1 MASDL
6 TRSIQRF
13 DKARRRA
20 LFEDILSIVSGRS
33 TDLLPFE
40 EVRRQ
45 LKGRQGIPRG
55 LQLIPLDQIVGSVG
69 RYRDFSRAFLPRK
82 SVDMSRWAHLDQAL
96 NRLEPIPPIEVYKV
110 GDAYFVR
117 DGNHRVSVA
126 RANGATHIDAYV
138 TDVPI
143 KVPLGP
149 GDDLDDLIIK
159 AEYVDFLEQTGL
171 DQLRPGADIE
181 FSTPGRYDDLIEHIR
196 VHRYYLAQERQGEVP
211 WEEAVV
217 HWYDS
222 LYLPVVEVIR
232 REGALD
238 HFPGRTEADLYLW
251 SMNHLY
257 YLREQYGPAV
267 DPKLAA
273 SDFARHFTDKPVPKA
288 VKTVKDVAKRVLDP
302 GDPPEIVERLAD
314 KLEQVEEDEGT

>member
-1 MASDL
+1 MTTNLAQ
-6 TRSIQRF
+6 SIHRF
-13 DKARRRA
+13 DRARRRA
-20 LFEDILSIVSGRS
+20 LFEDILAIVSGRS

-40 EVRRQ
+40 EVRKR
-45 LKGRQGIPRG
+45 LKGRQGFPRG

-82 SVDMSRWAHLDQAL
+82 TADMPRWARLDQAL

-149 GDDLDDLIIK
+149 DDDLDDLIVK

-171 DQLRPGADIE
+171 DQSRPAAHIE
-181 FSTPGRYDDLIEHIR
+181 FTTPGCYQDLIEHIR
-196 VHRYYLAQERQGEVP
+196 VHRYYLAQERQGDVP

-222 LYLPVVEVIR
+222 LYVPVVEVIR

-251 SMNHLY
+251 TMNHLH

-267 DPKLAA
+267 DPELAA
-273 SDFARHFTDKPVPKA
+273 TDFARHFTDRPVPRA
-288 VKTVKDVAKRVLDP
+288 MKTVKDAAKRVLDP
-302 GDPPEIVERLAD
+302 GDPPEIVEHLVD
-314 KLEQVEEDEGT
+314 KLEKMEDEDR